1 MSRVRVD
8 VDALADWARILDR
21 LPPLSVAEPAPAPVG
36 LPAAV
41 QLRQINVDLLRAL
54 AQLVD
59 SLDARTRDL
68 ATATAMA
75 ATGYSTV
82 DGRAASTMDTHAAR

>member
-8 VDALADWARILDR
+8 VDALADWARILDG
-21 LPPLSVAEPAPAPVG
+21 LPSLSVAEPAPAPVG

-41 QLRQINVDLLRAL
+41 QLQQINLDLLRAL
-54 AQLVD
+54 ARLVD

-68 ATATAMA
+68 ATAAAIA
-75 ATGYSTV
+75 ATGYSTA
-82 DGRAASTMDTHAAR
+82 DGQAASTMDTHAAR